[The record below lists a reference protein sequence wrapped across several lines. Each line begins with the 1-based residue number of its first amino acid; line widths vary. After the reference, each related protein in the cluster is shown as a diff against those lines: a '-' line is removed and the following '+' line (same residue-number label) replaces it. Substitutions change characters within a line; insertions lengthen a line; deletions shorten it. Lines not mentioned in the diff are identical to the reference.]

1 MGGLILG
8 QAAIDN
14 IVLTPG
20 NNTVSLRGTV
30 SIETILQNLG
40 MIIDAEKDAILS
52 GNIALS
58 ASGNS
63 TVYNGVH
70 ITYYEEVLNNLVIT
84 AQVSIV
90 SLITDT
96 IGGLLQKNSS
106 SITSAIS
113 SFLGN
118 STTQEVTDLDSKV
131 TQLVNYVVAS
141 REKQNWL
148 DFHLCIKSS
157 GFFLE

>member
-14 IVLTPG
+14 VVLTPG

-131 TQLVNYVVAS
+131 TQLANYVVAS
-141 REKQNWL
+141 REKQN
-148 DFHLCIKSS
+148 
-157 GFFLE
+157 

>member
-141 REKQNWL
+141 REKQN
-148 DFHLCIKSS
+148 
-157 GFFLE
+157 

>member
-1 MGGLILG
+1 MG

-141 REKQNWL
+141 REKQN
-148 DFHLCIKSS
+148 
-157 GFFLE
+157 

>member
-1 MGGLILG
+1 MG

-14 IVLTPG
+14 VVLTPG

-131 TQLVNYVVAS
+131 TQLANYVVAS
-141 REKQNWL
+141 REKQN
-148 DFHLCIKSS
+148 
-157 GFFLE
+157 